1 MARRPQ
7 KTDFILNV
15 EGIGSFTFAKRTMAD
30 EIKIQV
36 EYARIIEG
44 VEPTEW
50 LSRVGGWISTL
61 KVLTVRA
68 PEGWDIDDMDP
79 LDENVYENMALVYV
93 ALRAKEDSF
102 RRKHGAGSEEG
113 SEAQGENDRLLVSE
127 TVPADNQ

>member
-7 KTDFILNV
+7 TTDFTLPV
-15 EGIGSFTFAKRTMAD
+15 DGIGTFTFGRRTMAD

-68 PEGWDIDDMDP
+68 PEGWDIDEMDP
-79 LDENVYENMALVYV
+79 LDEDVYENMMLVYL

-102 RRKHGAGSEEG
+102 RRKPGTGSETG
-113 SEAQGENDRLLVSE
+113 GEAQSPN
-127 TVPADNQ
+127 N

>member
-1 MARRPQ
+1 MSRRPQ
-7 KTDFILNV
+7 LSDFIVPVDGVGN
-15 EGIGSFTFAKRTMAD
+15 FTFGKRTMAD

-68 PEGWDIDDMDP
+68 PEGWDIDEMDP
-79 LDENVYENMALVYV
+79 LDEKVYEDMMLVYL
-93 ALRAKEDSF
+93 ALRSREDTF
-102 RRKHGAGSEEG
+102 RRKPGAAGEEG
-113 SEAQGENDRLLVSE
+113 SEAPVEN
-127 TVPADNQ
+127 N

>member
-7 KTDFILNV
+7 TTDFALPV
-15 EGIGSFTFAKRTMAD
+15 DGVGTFTFGRRTMAD

-68 PEGWDIDDMDP
+68 PEGWDIDEMDP
-79 LDENVYENMALVYV
+79 LDPEVYEDMMLVYL

-102 RRKHGAGSEEG
+102 RRKPGTG
-113 SEAQGENDRLLVSE
+113 SEAGGEAQSQN
-127 TVPADNQ
+127 N

>member
-1 MARRPQ
+1 MNRRPQ
-7 KTDFILNV
+7 PTDFVVPV
-15 EGIGSFTFAKRTMAD
+15 EGVGNFTFGKRTMAD

-68 PEGWDIDDMDP
+68 PDGWDIDEMDP
-79 LDENVYENMALVYV
+79 LDDEVYANIALVFL
-93 ALRAKEDSF
+93 ALRSREDSF
-102 RRKHGAGSEEG
+102 RRKPGTGSEEG
-113 SEAQGENDRLLVSE
+113 SEAPG
-127 TVPADNQ
+127 ADN

>member
-1 MARRPQ
+1 MSRRPQ
-7 KTDFILNV
+7 PTDFIVPVDGVGN
-15 EGIGSFTFAKRTMAD
+15 FTFGKRTMAD

-68 PEGWDIDDMDP
+68 PEGWDIDEMDP
-79 LDENVYENMALVYV
+79 LDEKVYEDMMLVYL
-93 ALRAKEDSF
+93 ALRSREDTF
-102 RRKHGAGSEEG
+102 RRKPGTGSEEG
-113 SEAQGENDRLLVSE
+113 SEAPGEN
-127 TVPADNQ
+127 N